1 MGGTT
6 NQLFQLQELPAPAPA
21 PPAPK
26 APAPKAVPPG
36 AVPAAPPAAPPVSA
50 EPKKNRWYRGPREV
64 EILRIGKIMGN
75 YILVAIGRGPI
86 NLSTAGNYW

>member
-26 APAPKAVPPG
+26 ATAPKAVPPG
-36 AVPAAPPAAPPVSA
+36 AVAVPRPHRCLR
-50 EPKKNRWYRGPREV
+50 NRRRIDGRGPREV
-64 EILRIGKIMGN
+64 EIPWIGKIMGN
-75 YILVAIGRGPI
+75 HWWLLEGGHE
-86 NLSTAGNYW
+86 SFTSW